1 MVFDMFKKKGDD
13 DFSDFGSDKSMGD
26 SPHQPDHMG
35 LPLDGNITNTSPQPQ
50 PYSGNSL
57 TPGPS
62 VDTPIPMST
71 HSPESFQE
79 LNEFTSH
86 HTPDHTFNQQPTSD
100 TTHKIVTLE
109 KDMQVVGAKLD
120 AIKAVLESMN
130 SRLRHIERIA
140 ESSQP
145 KEETIRW

>member
-1 MVFDMFKKKGDD
+1 MAFGLFKKKGDD
-13 DFSDFGSDKSMGD
+13 DFSDFGSDKSMGNA
-26 SPHQPDHMG
+26 SQQPDHLG
-35 LPLDGNITNTSPQPQ
+35 LPLDGDITNTAPQSPPA
-50 PYSGNSL
+50 SGNPL
-57 TPGPS
+57 TPSPS
-62 VDTPIPMST
+62 VDTPMPMST

-86 HTPDHTFNQQPTSD
+86 NAQDRASVPPAGDTP
-100 TTHKIVTLE
+100 HKIAALE
-109 KDMQVVGAKLD
+109 KDMQVIGAKMD

-145 KEETIRW
+145 KEEVVRW